1 MPLSNTGVNLL
12 KNLTKVRVIYADTD
26 AMGIVYHTN
35 YIKWFEIGR
44 TELLRAVGL
53 VYAQIESTGYNLPL
67 TEAYCHY
74 LLPARYDQI
83 LIVETELEYVK
94 RASMKF
100 NYIIWDDNMEKTF
113 VEGYT
118 VHACT
123 NNQGKIV
130 RIPTV
135 ITDKINE
142 YREPKQE
149 QE

>member
-1 MPLSNTGVNLL
+1 L
-12 KNLTKVRVIYADTD
+12 KKNHVEIRVIYADTD

-44 TELLRAVGL
+44 TELLRSIGI
-53 VYAQIESTGYNLPL
+53 VYAEVESQGYNMPL

-74 LLPARYDQI
+74 LLPAKYDQI
-83 LIVETELEYVK
+83 IILETEMEYLK

-100 NYIIWDDNMEKTF
+100 NYILWDEGKEKVL

-123 NNQGKIV
+123 NNLGKIIRFPSFIV
-130 RIPTV
+130 KRI
-135 ITDKINE
+135 E
-142 YREPKQE
+142 E
-149 QE
+149 QIQLQF